1 MSATSLTALL
11 LVAAGGATGSVL
23 RYLVTLW
30 SIERLGV
37 GFPWGTLAVN
47 IIGSACI
54 GIAGGLGIGGE
65 ARLLLVTG
73 VLGGFTTFSAF
84 SLETGLLFERDWRL
98 AALYVLASLAFGLAA
113 FGLCYVLAKRA

>member
-11 LVAAGGATGSVL
+11 LVAVGGATGSVL

-73 VLGGFTTFSAF
+73 VLGGFTTFSALCAGEPGF
-84 SLETGLLFERDWRL
+84 RPRRLWALLRPGQARL
-98 AALYVLASLAFGLAA
+98 TQQG
-113 FGLCYVLAKRA
+113 GMP